1 MEFEYKSLGK
11 KPAINNLSLNMPK
24 WNRNILSL
32 LICSSIISFPLM
44 LSAAPITAPKTIT
57 ADDAEE
63 VWGASDPITINNAN
77 GIFINGG
84 KLTLNEVSTEILNT
98 KNGGYGLFVNNNGK
112 LTINGGTYNHSTVV
126 GSSPALRVQGGGE
139 LVIDNLT
146 ITHSAPG
153 SINYMLSVGG
163 TGDAK
168 KGGIAKITNSNFTVD
183 DSYMMEAVGDGV
195 IDISN
200 SRLHLLGNGSDQE
213 AVYYSIQTH
222 SDGTIIGDRLTV
234 VSDVNADLKNGIL
247 FLGSGHI
254 QLTNSQIQSN
264 KGQTIFEGNITG
276 DNLTLD
282 YVSNTADGAKGRYAT
297 TVSGGSILKL
307 DNTTLNV
314 SGDHAF
320 LGTHVASGGTLL
332 GNNLVINANE
342 NVQAIQITGET
353 SLVDLTNSVINN
365 QKDTQ
370 TSIRV
375 FRSGTVDLKDSQ
387 INANGLAIDS
397 IDGQAIVNASGSQ
410 TLIEG
415 KNGAL
420 KVQAKRADTGLE
432 MNLSDS
438 ASMVGNISTFQV
450 DDYLATLNLNLSQ
463 GANWQGSAANIDN
476 DVKNGVVNIAIDNAN
491 WVMNSD
497 SSIDSL
503 SLLNN
508 GEVTLF
514 NAQNSDSQRNVLTVE
529 NLSGQGSFKLRTD
542 IVGDGSGN
550 NSSDLLRVTGTT
562 EGSHTLTVINN
573 GSAATDGAETLTVV
587 ETADGNGQFSMN
599 SKVELGGYQYDL
611 RKAGTGWELFGAS
624 TDTGLPPT
632 EPEITTTADAGA
644 NFLNIGYLM
653 NYAETQTLLQRMG
666 DLRQNGERG
675 DMWLRG
681 FAGKFDSFSGGKL
694 SQFDMSYSGMQI
706 GADKRISPE
715 VPLFVGVFMGQTQ
728 GSPDYR
734 SGDGTTKSSNAGIYG
749 SYMATN
755 GFYMDAVAKYSHI
768 KNNFNVRDSQDN
780 RVRGNG
786 NSDGVSLS
794 LEAGQK
800 FNLTEQ
806 NRGFYV
812 EPQLQLTYGHQD
824 ATHITASNGLKV
836 DLGSYESLMGR
847 ASALLGYELNQ
858 GDNKV
863 NVYLKTGLVREF
875 EGDVDYQLNG
885 STESHT
891 FKGNWWNNGIGVS
904 AQVGKQHTLYL
915 DLDSSTG
922 SKFDQ
927 RQING
932 GYRFSF

>member
-1 MEFEYKSLGK
+1 MEFECKSYGNGLAVK
-11 KPAINNLSLNMPK
+11 NLNLNVFVFNK
-24 WNRNILSL
+24 IALSL
-32 LICSSIISFPLM
+32 LMCTSIVSFPLTS
-44 LSAAPITAPKTIT
+44 SASPVTAPRTIT
-57 ADDAEE
+57 SNDAEE
-63 VWGASDPITINNAN
+63 VWGAGDPITINNSN

-98 KNGGYGLFVNNNGK
+98 RNGGYGLFVNNNGK
-112 LTINGGTYNHSTVV
+112 LTINGGTYNHSAASN
-126 GSSPALRVQGGGE
+126 SSPALRAQAGGE
-139 LVIDNLT
+139 LIVDNLT
-146 ITHSAPG
+146 ITHKAVDDG
-153 SINYMLSVGG
+153 DYMLSV
-163 TGDAK
+163 DE
-168 KGGIAKITNSNFTVD
+168 GGIAKITNSNFTVNE
-183 DSYMMEAVGDGV
+183 SYMMQATGDGV
-195 IDISN
+195 INISN
-200 SRLHLLGNGSDQE
+200 SRLHLLGNRSDGE
-213 AVYYSIQTH
+213 DVYYSIQTH
-222 SDGTIIGDRLTV
+222 PDGRIIGDRLTV
-234 VSDVNADLKNGIL
+234 ISDVNADLNNGVI
-247 FLGSGHI
+247 FLGNGNI
-254 QLTNSQIQSN
+254 QLTNSLIQSN
-264 KGQTIFEGNITG
+264 KGQTIFSDNVTG
-276 DNLTLD
+276 DNLILN

-297 TVSGGSILKL
+297 TVTYDSVLKL
-307 DNTTLNV
+307 SNSTLNV
-314 SGDHAF
+314 SGDHAY
-320 LGTHVASGGTLL
+320 LGAHVYGGATLL
-332 GNNLVINANE
+332 GNNLTINAKD
-342 NVQAIQITGET
+342 NVQAIQISDET

-365 QKDTQ
+365 EKDTQ

-375 FRSGTVDLKDSQ
+375 FRSGQVNLKDSQ
-387 INANGLAIDS
+387 INANGIAIDS
-397 IDGQAIVNASGSQ
+397 INGQAIVNASGSQ

-420 KVQAKRADTGLE
+420 KVVARNMDTGFE

-438 ASMVGNISTFQV
+438 ASMVGDMSTSQV
-450 DDYLATLNLNLSQ
+450 DDYVATLNLNLSQ
-463 GANWQGSAANIDN
+463 GAHWQGASVNTTN
-476 DVKNGVVNIAIDNAN
+476 DIKNGVINIAIDNAS
-491 WVMNSD
+491 WTMNSD

-514 NAQNSDSQRNVLTVE
+514 NAQNSHPQRNVLTVE

-550 NSSDLLRVTGTT
+550 NSGDLLRVTGTT
-562 EGSHTLTVINN
+562 EGSHTLTVMNN
-573 GSAATDGAETLTVV
+573 GSAATDGTETLTVV
-587 ETADGNGQFSMN
+587 ETADGNGQFSLN
-599 SKVELGGYQYDL
+599 SKVELGGYEYDL
-611 RKAGTGWELFGAS
+611 RKIETHWQLFGAPATS
-624 TDTGLPPT
+624 QIEMPQPPP
-632 EPEITTTADAGA
+632 EPRITSTADASA

-749 SYMATN
+749 SYMAAN
-755 GFYMDAVAKYSHI
+755 GFYTDAVAKYSHV
-768 KNNFNVRDSQDN
+768 KNNFSVRDSQDN

-824 ATHITASNGLKV
+824 AAQIKASNGLKV

-922 SKFDQ
+922 NKFDQ